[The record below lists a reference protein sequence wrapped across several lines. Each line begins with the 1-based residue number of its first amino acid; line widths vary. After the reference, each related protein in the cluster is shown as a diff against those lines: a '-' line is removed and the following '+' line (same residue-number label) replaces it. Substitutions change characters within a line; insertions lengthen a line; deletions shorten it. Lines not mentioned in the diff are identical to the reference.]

1 MKKILIIIFLY
12 TSSVFAAYNV
22 GDTLDTKT
30 VDTLHLKKDK
40 IYILDFF
47 ASWCISC
54 KIELPS
60 LNRVNDDLNNSSYK
74 IIGVDVDENS
84 DDGKEF
90 VKSLDLNFDIFYDKG
105 KALIG
110 KFEPLGVPAIYYIKN
125 LKVQKVRFGA
135 IEDIQ
140 RQISD
145 DLTYIRRLR

>member
-1 MKKILIIIFLY
+1 MINKVLIIVFLY

-22 GDTLDTKT
+22 GDTLDSKT
-30 VDTLHLKKDK
+30 VNTLKLQKSK

-60 LNRVNDDLNNSSYK
+60 LNQVNEDLNHFRYK
-74 IIGVDVDENS
+74 IIGINVDENT

-90 VKSLDLNFDIFYDKG
+90 VKSLNLNFPIVYDKEN
-105 KALIG
+105 KLIG
-110 KFEPLGVPAIYYIKN
+110 KFEPLGVPAIYYIKD

-135 IEDIQ
+135 IEDIAM
-140 RQISD
+140 QISD
-145 DLTYIRRLR
+145 DLIELGN